1 MYITLSHSP
10 PTTHSLP
17 HAFYWLLPRK
27 ALPLIVLWLGLLPVV
42 LLGGKLLLEPLLG
55 QLDQILHGE
64 SISLPLLYY
73 LKTGSFTVLS
83 VLGLGQLWLRL
94 QLAYTSAWA
103 SYFKRPHPLHVDFHP
118 EARYSFIALLRWI
131 AYRFIRIVLPSVLTI
146 SGVWGL
152 VWLELTLF
160 SWWMD
165 TPLFRLPIFFILAL
179 FLTQLAGLFAI
190 IIATTGLWEWTA
202 SCYGSCATITEPF
215 KPPAVMFNRSLR
227 IIKTAKLV
235 WIYQIGIVLFSL
247 LWVSSVLGLCWFYDL
262 HQIIT
267 DITPWWHIL
276 PIEIGLLVVWAG
288 LGFFR
293 FFTYVQALQQYYHQ
307 LPTPVKE
314 AFTPP
319 TDLTTILT
327 PFQPPSQ
334 KMTYTNDDDEP

>member
-1 MYITLSHSP
+1 MYITLSHP
-10 PTTHSLP
+10 PPKTHTPP
-17 HAFYWLLPRK
+17 HAFYWLLPTK
-27 ALPLIVLWLGLLPVV
+27 ALPLILLWLCLLPIV
-42 LLGGKLLLEPLLG
+42 LLGGKLLLEPLLA
-55 QLDQILHGE
+55 QLDPILHGE

-73 LKTGSFTVLS
+73 LKVGSFGLLS

-103 SYFKRPHPLHVDFHP
+103 SYFQRPHPLHVDFHP
-118 EARYSFIALLRWI
+118 EARYSFIALLRWL
-131 AYRFIRIVLPSVLTI
+131 AYRFIRIVLPSLLTI

-152 VWLELTLF
+152 IWLELTLF

-179 FLTQLAGLFAI
+179 FLTQLAGLFAVI
-190 IIATTGLWEWTA
+190 ISFTSLWEWAA

-235 WIYQIGIVLFSL
+235 WIYQIGILLFSIL
-247 LWVSSVLGLCWFYDL
+247 CVASVFGLCWFYDL
-262 HQIIT
+262 HQVIT
-267 DITPWWHIL
+267 DITPWWQIL
-276 PIEIGLLVVWAG
+276 PIEIGLLIIWAG

-293 FFTYVQALQQYYHQ
+293 FFTYIQALKQYYAQ

-319 TDLTTILT
+319 EDLATILANT
-327 PFQPPSQ
+327 HPVQQHEAYPH
-334 KMTYTNDDDEP
+334 DDDEP